1 MEQLYYYKSKQRKL
15 HTWLLIISFCLL
27 ILSVIISLIDKRFS
41 VNTIFLM
48 VLSISYLLQFLYHRR
63 WYLKVD
69 RESMYIR
76 TFPILR
82 PRQIKYVDI
91 LSYKTLVTGD
101 LKLQLKNKEVEIS
114 KDIFEEADFEEI
126 KQTITLKTP

>member
-1 MEQLYYYKSKQRKL
+1 
-15 HTWLLIISFCLL
+15 
-27 ILSVIISLIDKRFS
+27 
-41 VNTIFLM
+41 M